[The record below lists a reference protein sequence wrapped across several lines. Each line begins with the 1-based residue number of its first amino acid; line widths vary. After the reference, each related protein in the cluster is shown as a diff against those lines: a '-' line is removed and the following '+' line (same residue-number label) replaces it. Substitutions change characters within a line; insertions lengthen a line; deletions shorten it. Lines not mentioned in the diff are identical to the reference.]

1 MHAALSNYNFTR
13 RDSSLSIHGEVVFI
27 QRILED
33 PNFEV
38 LWVHRRTRRLPRG
51 YSCVVTATVY
61 HPPSSNDNDMAE
73 YLSRCLMLLVV
84 GLPLLVTLSI
94 WTSNSNSLS
103 TLDLVGFPDDFDSN
117 ADTAI
122 TTTASVYDKLCSLNP
137 AKAPGPDGIYNW
149 ILNWEYAEVQKLPFS
164 WKLANIS
171 SIPKEKPARDINKHL
186 RPISLARPCCLSLN
200 L

>member
-1 MHAALSNYNFTR
+1 MK
-13 RDSSLSIHGEVVFI
+13 D
-27 QRILED
+27 
-33 PNFEV
+33 
-38 LWVHRRTRRLPRG
+38 
-51 YSCVVTATVY
+51 YSPLRA
-61 HPPSSNDNDMAE
+61 DD
-73 YLSRCLMLLVV
+73 LLK
-84 GLPLLVTLSI
+84 LHLA
-94 WTSNSNSLS
+94 N
-103 TLDLVGFPDDFDSN
+103 GFPDDFDSN

-149 ILNWEYAEVQKLPFS
+149 ILNWEYAEVLPSPISCMLNTSYHEQKLPFS

-186 RPISLARPCCLSLN
+186 RPISLARPRCLSLN